1 MLEHVPLQQVYS
13 QVRHSGERWGLIN
26 VNHCL
31 LLHFTT
37 SNAIV
42 ELPLFIH
49 FFGIS
54 QQFVSLYTYTMKQRE
69 VDSLKKTIKT
79 QNELLK
85 DQRLQLEL
93 LQHSDTDMI
102 VYCYTI
108 YTTLFLKNK

>member
-1 MLEHVPLQQVYS
+1 
-13 QVRHSGERWGLIN
+13 
-26 VNHCL
+26 
-31 LLHFTT
+31 
-37 SNAIV
+37 
-42 ELPLFIH
+42 
-49 FFGIS
+49 
-54 QQFVSLYTYTMKQRE
+54 MKQRE

-102 VYCYTI
+102 VYYYTI